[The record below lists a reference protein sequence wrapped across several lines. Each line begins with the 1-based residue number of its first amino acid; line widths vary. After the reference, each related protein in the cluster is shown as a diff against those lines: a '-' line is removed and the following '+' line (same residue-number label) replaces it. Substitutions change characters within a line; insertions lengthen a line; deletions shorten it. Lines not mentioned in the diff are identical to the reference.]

1 MGGCCGCNPR
11 DNRRGSN
18 ENAVSIGLGRV
29 GSDLISTLPT
39 LSPESSRVTLLDAEQ
54 ILLCK
59 GPGSDPCPGHMHI

>member
-1 MGGCCGCNPR
+1 MGVCQMGGCCGCNPR

-39 LSPESSRVTLLDAEQ
+39 LSPESSWV
-54 ILLCK
+54 
-59 GPGSDPCPGHMHI
+59 